1 VNSDLNF
8 GEPPTPEQHAI
19 ITRPLCEPRPMK
31 VVAGAGTGKT
41 ETLANRFAYLVVHE
55 GVAPERLLAIT
66 FTEKAAGEL
75 EARVRA
81 KLKLN
86 GVPPLEQP
94 LWIGTF
100 HGVALRLLRENHYAA
115 GLPRDLRVEAD
126 AAQERRLDRLILRG
140 LEGEYG
146 DRYPALSLE
155 VLAALPFAGT
165 DPLRDLL
172 VRLLRAA
179 RGSGLAPGAFE
190 QRLNEVDDRV
200 FGALPSAAEARAWG
214 PKKGVLAP
222 ALAERLASAGL
233 PGHGQPL
240 TNDQDS
246 ALRKLYFT
254 NLVGQGVAREQA
266 EAAFAAER
274 EALRRVSAAAAVLTE
289 LYAAELER
297 DGALDYDDLISRT
310 VALLQIR
317 TDLRAEY
324 QARFASVM
332 VDEFQDT
339 SPEQM
344 ELIRLLARPGTGSAL
359 PTNLLIVGDKK
370 QSIYRW
376 RNARRENMDRML
388 PDEEGIRLPLSV
400 NYRSLP
406 RIIALANDIG
416 ARLEAGD
423 PQLQAQREGEGCIYH
438 PPLFGGGDLPVAKER
453 ERESEWIAEAIQR
466 LVTEGHQGR
475 KFQYEEIAVLIRTNR
490 RFGSLREAFLA
501 RNIPYHRGGG
511 AGFFEEPLAQVLIAY
526 LRVLADPL
534 DEAAFALLLSRPP
547 VGLTDRQLYLL
558 RRVPRSPQD
567 EADTKPRVR
576 SFYEGQAAAISGE
589 DPEAHA
595 ELPLSRLEE
604 LSDRLAQLRGAEP
617 AFPLARFLDR
627 VAQGTGILAGL
638 APLQAGAWLGIR
650 GSLLAVIRELV
661 AESPHAG
668 LTELAETLQT
678 YERNPLLRL
687 PAGEEA
693 VGDGVQ
699 ILSMHQSKGLEYPV
713 VFLTGFKNGGLPRTN
728 WGYDERWGLI
738 PTSLDGE
745 PSAKATLFKTLSG
758 SRDEEADDEERL
770 WYVAATR
777 ARDLLIVSH
786 AAGAQGS
793 FPFAGDLEHWA
804 HDPDWTLAPDLLS
817 VTRLPESE
825 IPLFPRRAAAV
836 HGGAQVFRTSFSALM
851 TLEECPAKLYIR
863 EVWRLP
869 EALLRLAS
877 NLEPQAGDEDLPIGD
892 APAGG
897 LPLGTILGKAIHG
910 SIAAYYLERFPE
922 TEDRPRLTAQF
933 GSLTTEGVPTE
944 TYERALVLFRAF
956 RESRWSWL
964 RPAPYD
970 VERPVAVRFA
980 PDGLDGHGVV
990 LHGAIDLFDRT
1001 VGGAILDFKTN
1012 ARLGEAEVAHY
1023 TLQAQIYTL
1032 ALRSEGLRP
1041 ERAPSLVHL
1050 TPEGPR
1056 DVELRLT
1063 STVEADLD
1071 RRLRDY
1077 VAVRTSIGVPLPNQM
1092 PPCDGCTFQRFCPH
1106 ALV

>member
-1 VNSDLNF
+1 LNF
-8 GEPPTPEQHAI
+8 GEPPTAEQEAI
-19 ITRPLCEPRPMK
+19 ITRRLTDSRPMK

-41 ETLANRFAYLVVHE
+41 ETLANRFAYLVVAE

-222 ALAERLASAGL
+222 ELAERLGSAGL

-240 TNDQDS
+240 TSEQDS

-254 NLVGQGVAREQA
+254 SLVGKGVTREDA

-274 EALRRVSAAAAVLTE
+274 EALRRVAAAAAVLTE

-310 VALLQIR
+310 VDLLRTR

-324 QARFASVM
+324 RERFASVM

-344 ELIRLLARPGTGSAL
+344 ELIRLLARPGMDSGL
-359 PTNLLIVGDKK
+359 PANLLIVGDKK

-416 ARLEAGD
+416 VRLERGD
-423 PQLQAQREGEGCIYH
+423 PQLQAQREGQGCIYH
-438 PPLFGGGDLPVAKER
+438 PALFGGGALPVAKER
-453 ERESEWIAEAIQR
+453 ERESEWIAESIQR

-490 RFGSLREAFLA
+490 RFGSLREALLA

-534 DEAAFALLLSRPP
+534 DETAFALLLSRPP

-567 EADTKPRVR
+567 EVDTKPRVR
-576 SFYEGQAAAISGE
+576 AFYEGLAAANSGE
-589 DPEAHA
+589 DPEACA
-595 ELPLSRLEE
+595 ELPVQQLRDLVA
-604 LSDRLAQLRGAEP
+604 RLARLRGAEP
-617 AFPLARFLDR
+617 AFPLARFLDG
-627 VAQGTGILAGL
+627 VAQETGILAGL
-638 APLQAGAWLGIR
+638 APLQAGAWPGIR
-650 GSLLAVIRELV
+650 GCLLAVIRELA
-661 AESPHAG
+661 AERPHAG
-668 LTELAETLQT
+668 LGDLVETLQT
-678 YERNPLLRL
+678 YARNPLLRL

-786 AAGAQGS
+786 AAGANGQ
-793 FPFAGDLEHWA
+793 FPYAGDMGTWA
-804 HDPDWTLAPDLLS
+804 EDPAWALSSDTLS
-817 VTRLPESE
+817 VTQLPESE

-836 HGGAQVFRTSFSALM
+836 PGGAQVFRTSFSALM

-869 EALLRLAS
+869 EALLRPKTLPDVSDADDGLA
-877 NLEPQAGDEDLPIGD
+877 DEE
-892 APAGG
+892 APPGG
-897 LPLGTILGKAIHG
+897 FPLGTVLGKAVH
-910 SIAAYYLERFPE
+910 SAIAAYYLEPFSE
-922 TEDRPRLTAQF
+922 AEDRPRLTALF
-933 GSLTTEGVPTE
+933 GGLTIETVPSDTF
-944 TYERALVLFRAF
+944 ERAVVLFNAF
-956 RESRWSWL
+956 RQSRWSRL

-980 PDGLDGHGVV
+980 PDGPDGNLVV
-990 LHGAIDLFDRT
+990 LNGAIDLLDRT
-1001 VGGAILDFKTN
+1001 AGGAIVDFKTN
-1012 ARLGEAEVAHY
+1012 AHLGDAEIAHY
-1023 TLQAQIYTL
+1023 SLQAQIYTL

-1041 ERAPSLVHL
+1041 ERTPFLVHL
-1050 TPEGPR
+1050 TPEGVR
-1056 DVELRLT
+1056 EVELPLT
-1063 STVEADLD
+1063 ASVEDDLE

-1077 VAVRTSIGVPLPNQM
+1077 VAVRSSDGVPRPSLTPS
-1092 PPCDGCTFQRFCPH
+1092 CAGCGFARLCPRFE
-1106 ALV
+1106 